1 MSDETL
7 EMLWKMLS
15 DEQLMEIREKG
26 AMDSRTMASFKTELM
41 MRCLID
47 LDELMAA
54 FFGGI

>member
-15 DEQLMEIREKG
+15 DEQLMELREKG
-26 AMDSRTMASFKTELM
+26 EMDSRTMASFKTELM

-54 FFGGI
+54 FF

>member
-26 AMDSRTMASFKTELM
+26 EMDSRTMVSFKTELT
-41 MRCLID
+41 MRCLIE

-54 FFGGI
+54 FF